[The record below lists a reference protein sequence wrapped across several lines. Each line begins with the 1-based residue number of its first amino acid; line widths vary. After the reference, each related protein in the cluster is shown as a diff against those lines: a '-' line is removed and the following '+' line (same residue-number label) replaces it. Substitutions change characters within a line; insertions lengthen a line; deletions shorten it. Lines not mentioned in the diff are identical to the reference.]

1 MTHNFKPGSFVKF
14 KDRATATI
22 FGAKPDATAVV
33 VATKNDNPGKI
44 SARFPFT
51 GDNYFHIKWLD
62 KDNNTCVDGLWDTGN
77 FVDVDTATCM
87 SDMAPFNIGDIVR
100 IKNKDR
106 LFVVV
111 YTDWHRGDASG
122 KFTENMESIIDDEDD
137 VQTYYLN
144 KNPQYVY
151 VVSVDAPTGLE
162 SCGGYLAE
170 TFTLVKTRQDIKYFC
185 ER

>member
-1 MTHNFKPGSFVKF
+1 MTHNFKPGDFVKF
-14 KDRATATI
+14 KNSATAA
-22 FGAKPDATAVV
+22 FYGDKHNSVAVV
-33 VATKNDNPGKI
+33 VATRDDNPGKI
-44 SARFPFT
+44 IAHFPFT
-51 GDNYFHIKWLD
+51 GDDYFHIVWLN
-62 KDNNTCVDGLWDTGN
+62 KDNTFCTDGLWEASK
-77 FVDVDTATCM
+77 FVDADAVTGM
-87 SDMAPFNIGDIVR
+87 SDVAPFNIGDIVR

-137 VQTYYLN
+137 VQAYYLN

-170 TFTLVKTRQDIKYFC
+170 TFTLVKTRQDIEEFC
-185 ER
+185 KG